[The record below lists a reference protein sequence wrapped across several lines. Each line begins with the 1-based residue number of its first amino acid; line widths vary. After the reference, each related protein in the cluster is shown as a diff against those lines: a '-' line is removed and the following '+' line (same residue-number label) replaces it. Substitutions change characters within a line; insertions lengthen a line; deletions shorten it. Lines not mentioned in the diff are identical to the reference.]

1 MRRWGGLLLLCCL
14 IAAPIWSQDL
24 ASVTLATPRMNTG
37 LFAGPG
43 YSFERI
49 GTLLPGQLV
58 NIMERNR
65 LGNWLHVWQ
74 VRDDGLII
82 IDGWVET
89 HAMHFRP
96 GLDLFTMITENWWTL
111 DGDPSRIANPEEA
124 RLHSLPIMPR
134 LNDAMREVY
143 ERGRTRG
150 RNPAVVTRIGDSLL
164 NSEWYLLPMRQ
175 TDYRL
180 GLFDFLEPDIR
191 FFGPNMRWS
200 VAVQRGLSTYGV
212 HDALW
217 AGRGCAPRETPLL
230 CEYRTANPIAAF
242 IMFGPNDLIINAP
255 NDYRQNLARIVQVS
269 FDQGVIPVLM
279 TFSSHPRH
287 RFYARSLQYN
297 NIIADVAAE
306 YGVPLVN
313 VWLAARHLPEYGLEQ
328 DLIHLRNSG
337 YRFINF
343 ENNLVN
349 RSGVALLNMLSL
361 RFMHELRVTYNLNQP
376 RQVTQER

>member
-1 MRRWGGLLLLCCL
+1 MRRWGWLLLCWV
-14 IAAPIWSQDL
+14 IAVPIWSQDL
-24 ASVTLATPRMNTG
+24 ASVTLTTPRMNTG

-43 YSFERI
+43 HSFERI

-74 VRDDGLII
+74 VRDDGLIV

-96 GLDLFTMITENWWTL
+96 GLDLFTMVTENWWTL
-111 DGDPSRIANPEEA
+111 DGDPSRIANADEA
-124 RLHSLPIMPR
+124 RLHGLPIMPR
-134 LNDAMREVY
+134 LSDAMREVY

-150 RNPAVVTRIGDSLL
+150 RNPAVVTRVGDSLL

-175 TDYRL
+175 TNYRL

-191 FFGPNMRWS
+191 FFGPNMRLS
-200 VAVQRGLSTYGV
+200 AAVQRGLSTYGV

-255 NDYRQNLARIVQVS
+255 NDYRQNLVRIVQIS
-269 FDQGVIPVLM
+269 LEQGVIPVLM

-306 YGVPLVN
+306 YDVPLVN
-313 VWLAARHLPEYGLEQ
+313 VWLAARHLPEYGLEG

-361 RFMHELRVTYNLNQP
+361 RFMHELRMTFDLSLPQ
-376 RQVTQER
+376 QVTQEG

>member
-1 MRRWGGLLLLCCL
+1 MGRWGWLLLLCCV
-14 IAAPIWSQDL
+14 IVTPIWSQDL
-24 ASVTLATPRMNTG
+24 GSVTLTTPRFNTG

-65 LGNWLHVWQ
+65 LGSWLHVWQ
-74 VRDDGLII
+74 VREDGLIV
-82 IDGWVET
+82 IDGWVEA

-96 GLDLFTMITENWWTL
+96 GLDVFTMVAENWWTL
-111 DGDPSRIANPEEA
+111 DGDPSRIGNSQEA
-124 RLHSLPIMPR
+124 RLYGLPIMPR
-134 LNDAMREVY
+134 LSNAMREVY

-150 RNPAVVTRIGDSLL
+150 RNPAVVTRVGDSLI

-175 TDYRL
+175 ADYRL

-200 VAVQRGLSTYGV
+200 IAVQRGLSTYGV
-212 HDALW
+212 HDSLL
-217 AGRGCAPRETPLL
+217 AGRGCAANETPLL

-255 NDYRQNLARIVQVS
+255 NDYRENVARIVQIS
-269 FDQGVIPVLM
+269 IDQGVIPVLM

-297 NIIADVAAE
+297 NIVADVAEA
-306 YGVPLVN
+306 YQAPLIN
-313 VWLAARHLPEYGLEQ
+313 VWLATRHLPEYGLEG
-328 DLIHLRNSG
+328 DLVHLRNSG

-349 RSGVALLNMLSL
+349 RSGVALLNLLSL
-361 RFMHELRVTYNLNQP
+361 RFMHELRVTFNLGLPQ
-376 RQVTQER
+376 